1 MPEPVSKAFLFVV
14 NYLVALEIVQS
25 SGTVFMVENY
35 HHAVCALNVCEKIG
49 NNEEISSLS
58 PSVFEWPFD
67 LPKPELV
74 IFLSIP
80 TETRLQRIK
89 TCAKDERMHLVY
101 SMVRGPGTVGLD
113 ASLSAEDV
121 TFTALEALEYYGV
134 YDISRV
140 YDPSSPVP
148 PTPPPR
154 PPRRSKGATRT
165 SNIYPSDETHA
176 ENETETER
184 SDNSHL
190 DMLDT
195 IDEVSPGHNHSPL
208 WPQHYCPKEQ
218 D

>member
-1 MPEPVSKAFLFVV
+1 
-14 NYLVALEIVQS
+14 
-25 SGTVFMVENY
+25 
-35 HHAVCALNVCEKIG
+35 
-49 NNEEISSLS
+49 
-58 PSVFEWPFD
+58 
-67 LPKPELV
+67 
-74 IFLSIP
+74 
-80 TETRLQRIK
+80 
-89 TCAKDERMHLVY
+89 
-101 SMVRGPGTVGLD
+101 MVRGPGTVGLD

-195 IDEVSPGHNHSPL
+195 IDELSLSPL
-208 WPQHYCPKEQ
+208 ATTTRYSGRSTTAQRNKIKRRSSLCYRRSTSHKLPGDLGSHSTSSENFDPQYVPELPEEAIMSRRISMGVYEMFTKL
-218 D
+218 